1 MCRARLVLQLA
12 KFELTRERQIEQEG
26 DAPRPKRRCAQR
38 LSRNLPSAAHYVG
51 YVEEDET
58 PAMIM
63 KKFEELERVMKAAA
77 AVSAS
82 RSAGVPSAERAAEAP
97 SGTDRMAAQP
107 SCGEGSGVGTPSV
120 IDQQGDGALRP
131 LAGTG
136 GSEPSALDESML
148 LEVFKR
154 TRSEA

>member
-1 MCRARLVLQLA
+1 M
-12 KFELTRERQIEQEG
+12 EEG

-38 LSRNLPSAAHYVG
+38 LARNLPSAAHYVG

-77 AVSAS
+77 SGP
-82 RSAGVPSAERAAEAP
+82 RSAPVPSAERAAEAS
-97 SGTDRMAAQP
+97 SGPDRMALAQP
-107 SCGEGSGVGTPSV
+107 SSGGGDSGGRSTSAT
-120 IDQQGDGALRP
+120 DGQGDVFLHLSG
-131 LAGTG
+131 GTG

-154 TRSEA
+154 TRSERGLAPMCHVVGF